1 MTVGKIIREK
11 RIEAGLSQDK
21 LADIIGVSQSHIA
34 AIERGAIKTPRRE
47 TLIKFQEAL
56 GFDLTEYM
64 PPPETEER
72 AQARYLSHYMI
83 EYRKRTGRSRAD
95 IAKEIGISHHTYQ
108 QIETQ
113 RLEPTPRVLEAIADL
128 CEMTVKEILSKPV
141 TRDRVFNNYQ
151 FNLILKEF
159 HMITDEAL
167 ELAKKKGNAR
177 GLNDQQILL
186 AAELY
191 TDMEIKKQAQRY
203 AANMGKP
210 FAEVMRIWREHKND

>member
-21 LADIIGVSQSHIA
+21 LAAKIGISQSHIA
-34 AIERGAIKTPRRE
+34 AIERGAVENPRRE

-72 AQARYLSHYMI
+72 AQARYLSHHMI
-83 EYRKRTGRSRAD
+83 EYRKRTGRSRAE

-113 RLEPTPRVLEAIADL
+113 KLAPTERVLEAIADL

-159 HMITDEAL
+159 HMIVDDAWECARKVGNVRGFTEAQV
-167 ELAKKKGNAR
+167 EAVAKAIS
-177 GLNDQQILL
+177 DI
-186 AAELY
+186 
-191 TDMEIKKQAQRY
+191 EIKKQAQRY

-210 FAEVMRIWREHKND
+210 FAEVMRIWRDHKSD

>member
-11 RIEAGLSQDK
+11 RIKAGLSQDK
-21 LADIIGVSQSHIA
+21 LADIIGVSQSHIS
-34 AIERGAIKTPRRE
+34 AIERGAIKASRRE

-72 AQARYLSHYMI
+72 AQARYLSHHMI

-95 IAKEIGISHHTYQ
+95 IAKEIGITHHTYQ

-113 RLEPTPRVLEAIADL
+113 RLEPTPHVLEAIADL

-159 HMITDEAL
+159 HMITDDAWECARKVGNVRGFTETQVEAV
-167 ELAKKKGNAR
+167 AKAIS
-177 GLNDQQILL
+177 DI
-186 AAELY
+186 
-191 TDMEIKKQAQRY
+191 EIRKQAQRY

>member
-1 MTVGKIIREK
+1 MTVGNIIREK

-34 AIERGAIKTPRRE
+34 AIERGAIKAPRRE
-47 TLIKFQEAL
+47 TLVKIQNAL
-56 GFDLTEYM
+56 GFDLTDYM
-64 PPPETEER
+64 PPEDEKSEE
-72 AQARYLSHYMI
+72 ARYLSFHMK
-83 EYRKRTGRSRAD
+83 EYRERTGRSRAD
-95 IAKEIGISHHTYQ
+95 IAKEIGITHHTYQ

-113 RLEPTPRVLEAIADL
+113 KLEPTQRVLEAIADL

-159 HMITDEAL
+159 HMITDDAWECARKVGNVRGFTETQVEAV
-167 ELAKKKGNAR
+167 AKAIS
-177 GLNDQQILL
+177 DI
-186 AAELY
+186 
-191 TDMEIKKQAQRY
+191 EIKKQAQRY

-210 FAEVMRIWREHKND
+210 FAEVMRIWRDHND

>member
-11 RIEAGLSQDK
+11 RIESGLSQDK

-34 AIERGAIKTPRRE
+34 AIERGAIKAPRRE

-64 PPPETEER
+64 PPPETEDR
-72 AQARYLSHYMI
+72 AQARYLSYHMI

-95 IAKEIGISHHTYQ
+95 IAKEIGITHHTYQ

-128 CEMTVKEILSKPV
+128 CEMTVKEILSKPI

-151 FNLILKEF
+151 FNLILREF
-159 HMITDEAL
+159 HMITDDAWECARKVGNVRGFTEAQV
-167 ELAKKKGNAR
+167 EAVAKAIS
-177 GLNDQQILL
+177 DI
-186 AAELY
+186 
-191 TDMEIKKQAQRY
+191 EIKKQAQRY

-210 FAEVMRIWREHKND
+210 FAEVMRIWRDHND

>member
-95 IAKEIGISHHTYQ
+95 IAKEIGVTHHTYQ

-159 HMITDEAL
+159 HMITDDAF

-177 GLNDQQILL
+177 GLNDEQIRL

>member
-1 MTVGKIIREK
+1 MTVGKIIRDK

-72 AQARYLSHYMI
+72 AQARYLSYHMI

-95 IAKEIGISHHTYQ
+95 IAKKIGISHHTYQ

-167 ELAKKKGNAR
+167 EIAKKKGNAR
-177 GLNDQQILL
+177 GLNDEQIRL

-191 TDMEIKKQAQRY
+191 TDMEIRKQAQRY

>member
-21 LADIIGVSQSHIA
+21 LAEKMGVSQSHIA
-34 AIERGAIKTPRRE
+34 QIERGAIKTPRRE
-47 TLIKFQEAL
+47 TLIKFQEVL
-56 GFDLTEYM
+56 EFDLTEYM
-64 PPPETEER
+64 PPETDDKAE
-72 AQARYLSHYMI
+72 AQFLSYHMI
-83 EYRKRTGRSRAD
+83 EYRKRTKRSRAD
-95 IAKEIGISHHTYQ
+95 IAKEIGITHHTYQ

-113 RLEPTPRVLEAIADL
+113 RLEPTPRVLKAIADL

-151 FNLILKEF
+151 FNLILNEF
-159 HMITDEAL
+159 HKITNEAF
-167 ELAKKKGNAR
+167 EIAKKKGSAR
-177 GLNDQQILL
+177 GLNDEQIRL

>member
-1 MTVGKIIREK
+1 MTVGKIIRDK

-34 AIERGAIKTPRRE
+34 AIEHGAIKTPRRE

-72 AQARYLSHYMI
+72 AQARYLSHHMI

-95 IAKEIGISHHTYQ
+95 IAKEIGITHHTYQ

-159 HMITDEAL
+159 HMITDEAF

-177 GLNDQQILL
+177 GLSDEQIRL

>member
-21 LADIIGVSQSHIA
+21 LADMIGVSQSHIA

-72 AQARYLSHYMI
+72 AQARYLSHHMI
-83 EYRKRTGRSRAD
+83 EYRKRTGRARAE
-95 IAKEIGISHHTYQ
+95 IAKDIGITHHTYQ

-113 RLEPTPRVLEAIADL
+113 RLEPTQRVLEAIADL

-159 HMITDEAL
+159 HMITDEAF
-167 ELAKKKGNAR
+167 EIAKKKGNVR
-177 GLNDQQILL
+177 GLNDEQIRL

-210 FAEVMRIWREHKND
+210 FAEVMRIWREHRND

>member
-11 RIEAGLSQDK
+11 RIESGLSQDK

-72 AQARYLSHYMI
+72 AQARYLSHHMI

-95 IAKEIGISHHTYQ
+95 IAKEIGITHHTYQ

-159 HMITDEAL
+159 HMIVDDAWECARKVVNVRGFTETQVEAV
-167 ELAKKKGNAR
+167 AKAIS
-177 GLNDQQILL
+177 DI
-186 AAELY
+186 
-191 TDMEIKKQAQRY
+191 EIKKQAQRY

-210 FAEVMRIWREHKND
+210 FAEVMRIWRDHKSD

>member
-34 AIERGAIKTPRRE
+34 AIERGAIKAPRRE

-95 IAKEIGISHHTYQ
+95 IAREIGISHHTYQ

-159 HMITDEAL
+159 HMITDDAL

-177 GLNDQQILL
+177 GLNDEQIRL

>member
-11 RIEAGLSQDK
+11 RIEMGLTQDA
-21 LADIIGVSQSHIA
+21 LASLIGITQNHVA
-34 AIERGAIKTPRRE
+34 RIERGAVENPRRE

-56 GFDLTEYM
+56 GFDLSEYM

-72 AQARYLSHYMI
+72 AQARYLSHHMV

-95 IAKEIGISHHTYQ
+95 IAKGIGISHHTYQ

-141 TRDRVFNNYQ
+141 THDRVFNNYQ

-159 HMITDEAL
+159 HMITDDAQECARKVGNVRGFTEAQI
-167 ELAKKKGNAR
+167 EAVAKAIS
-177 GLNDQQILL
+177 DI
-186 AAELY
+186 
-191 TDMEIKKQAQRY
+191 EIKKQAQRY

>member
-34 AIERGAIKTPRRE
+34 AIERGAVENPRRE
-47 TLIKFQEAL
+47 TLIKFQESL

-72 AQARYLSHYMI
+72 AQARYLSYHMV

-95 IAKEIGISHHTYQ
+95 IAKEIGVTSWTYQ

-113 RLEPTPRVLEAIADL
+113 KLAPTEHVLEAIADL
-128 CEMTVKEILSKPV
+128 CEMTVKELLSKPI

-151 FNLILKEF
+151 FSLILKEF

-177 GLNDQQILL
+177 GLNDEQIRL

-210 FAEVMRIWREHKND
+210 FAEVMRIWRDHKND

>member
-11 RIEAGLSQDK
+11 RIEMGLTQDA
-21 LADIIGVSQSHIA
+21 LAEKMGVSQSHIGR
-34 AIERGAIKTPRRE
+34 IESGAVRNPRRE

-56 GFDLTEYM
+56 GLDLSEYI
-64 PPPETEER
+64 PPPETEKR
-72 AQARYLSHYMI
+72 AQARYLSHHMV
-83 EYRKRTGRSRAD
+83 EYRKRTKRSRAD
-95 IAKEIGISHHTYQ
+95 IAKEVGVTPWMYTL
-108 QIETQ
+108 IETQ
-113 RLEPTPRVLEAIADL
+113 KAEPTQRVLEAIAEL

-151 FNLILKEF
+151 FKLILDEF
-159 HMITDEAL
+159 HKITNEAL
-167 ELAKKKGNAR
+167 EIAKKMGSAR
-177 GLNDQQILL
+177 GLNDQQIRL

-210 FAEVMRIWREHKND
+210 FAEVMRIWRDHKND

>member
-34 AIERGAIKTPRRE
+34 AIERGAIKAPRRE

-64 PPPETEER
+64 PPPETEES
-72 AQARYLSHYMI
+72 AQARYLSHHMI

-113 RLEPTPRVLEAIADL
+113 RLAPTERVLEAIADL
-128 CEMTVKEILSKPV
+128 CDMTVKEILSKPI

-151 FNLILKEF
+151 FSLILKEF
-159 HMITDEAL
+159 HMITDDAL

-177 GLNDQQILL
+177 GLNDEQIRL

-210 FAEVMRIWREHKND
+210 FAEVMRIWREHRND

>member
-34 AIERGAIKTPRRE
+34 AIERGAIKAPRRE

-64 PPPETEER
+64 PPPETEDR
-72 AQARYLSHYMI
+72 AQARYLSYHMI
-83 EYRKRTGRSRAD
+83 EYRKRTGRSRAE

-113 RLEPTPRVLEAIADL
+113 KLAPTERVLEAIADL

-159 HMITDEAL
+159 HMITDDAWECARKVGNVRGFTETQVEAV
-167 ELAKKKGNAR
+167 AKAIS
-177 GLNDQQILL
+177 DI
-186 AAELY
+186 
-191 TDMEIKKQAQRY
+191 EIKKQAQRY

-210 FAEVMRIWREHKND
+210 FAEVMRIWRDHKND

>member
-1 MTVGKIIREK
+1 MTVGKIIRNK

-34 AIERGAIKTPRRE
+34 AIERGAIKAPRRE

-72 AQARYLSHYMI
+72 AQARYLSHHMI

-95 IAKEIGISHHTYQ
+95 IAKEIGITHHTYQ

-113 RLEPTPRVLEAIADL
+113 KLAPTERVLEAIADL

-159 HMITDEAL
+159 HMIVDDAWECARKVGNVRGFTETQVEAV
-167 ELAKKKGNAR
+167 AKAIS
-177 GLNDQQILL
+177 DI
-186 AAELY
+186 
-191 TDMEIKKQAQRY
+191 EIKKQAQRY

-210 FAEVMRIWREHKND
+210 FAEVMRIWRNHKSD

>member
-1 MTVGKIIREK
+1 MTVGKIIRDK

-72 AQARYLSHYMI
+72 AQARYLSYHMV

-95 IAKEIGISHHTYQ
+95 IAKEIGITHHTYQ

-113 RLEPTPRVLEAIADL
+113 KLAPTERVLEAIADL
-128 CEMTVKEILSKPV
+128 CEMTVKELLSKPIM
-141 TRDRVFNNYQ
+141 RDRVFNNYQ

-159 HMITDEAL
+159 HMITDDAL
-167 ELAKKKGNAR
+167 ELAKKERQCAR
-177 GLNDQQILL
+177 
-186 AAELY
+186 AE
-191 TDMEIKKQAQRY
+191 R
-203 AANMGKP
+203 
-210 FAEVMRIWREHKND
+210 

>member
-72 AQARYLSHYMI
+72 AQARYLSHHMI

-95 IAKEIGISHHTYQ
+95 IAKEIGITHHTYQ

-113 RLEPTPRVLEAIADL
+113 RLEPTQRVLEAIADL
-128 CEMTVKEILSKPV
+128 CEMTVKEILSKPI

-159 HMITDEAL
+159 HMITDDAL

-177 GLNDQQILL
+177 GLNDEQIRL

>member
-1 MTVGKIIREK
+1 MAVGKIIREK
-11 RIEAGLSQDK
+11 RIEMGLTQDA
-21 LADIIGVSQSHIA
+21 LASLIGITQNHVA
-34 AIERGAIKTPRRE
+34 RIERGAVENPRRE
-47 TLIKFQEAL
+47 TLINFQEAL

-72 AQARYLSHYMI
+72 AQARYLSHHMI

-159 HMITDEAL
+159 HMITDDAWEFARKVGNVRGFTETQVEAV
-167 ELAKKKGNAR
+167 AKAIS
-177 GLNDQQILL
+177 DI
-186 AAELY
+186 
-191 TDMEIKKQAQRY
+191 EIKKQAQRY

>member
-11 RIEAGLSQDK
+11 RIEMGLTQDA
-21 LADIIGVSQSHIA
+21 LASLIGITQNHVA
-34 AIERGAIKTPRRE
+34 RIERGAVENPRRE
-47 TLIKFQEAL
+47 TLIKFQKAL

-64 PPPETEER
+64 PPPETEEK

-95 IAKEIGISHHTYQ
+95 IAKEIGITHHTYQ

-128 CEMTVKEILSKPV
+128 CEMTVKELLSKPIM
-141 TRDRVFNNYQ
+141 RDRVFNNYQ

-159 HMITDEAL
+159 HMITDEAF
-167 ELAKKKGNAR
+167 ELAKKKGNVR
-177 GLNDQQILL
+177 GLNDEQIRL

>member
-1 MTVGKIIREK
+1 MTVGKIIRER
-11 RIEAGLSQDK
+11 RIEMGLTQDA
-21 LADIIGVSQSHIA
+21 LASLIGITQNHVA
-34 AIERGAIKTPRRE
+34 RIERGAVENPRRE

-72 AQARYLSHYMI
+72 AQSRYLSYHMV

-159 HMITDEAL
+159 HMIVDDAQECARKVGNVRGFTETQVEAV
-167 ELAKKKGNAR
+167 AKAIS
-177 GLNDQQILL
+177 DI
-186 AAELY
+186 
-191 TDMEIKKQAQRY
+191 EIKKQAQRY

>member
-64 PPPETEER
+64 PPPETEDR
-72 AQARYLSHYMI
+72 AQARYLSHHMI

-113 RLEPTPRVLEAIADL
+113 RLAPTERVLEAIADL
-128 CEMTVKEILSKPV
+128 CDMTVKEILSKPV

-159 HMITDEAL
+159 HMITDEAFD
-167 ELAKKKGNAR
+167 LAKKKGNAR
-177 GLNDQQILL
+177 GLNDEQIRL

>member
-34 AIERGAIKTPRRE
+34 AIERGAIKAPRRE

-72 AQARYLSHYMI
+72 AQARYLSHHMI

-95 IAKEIGISHHTYQ
+95 IAKEIGITHHTYQ

-128 CEMTVKEILSKPV
+128 CEMTVKEILSKPI

-151 FNLILKEF
+151 FNLILREF
-159 HMITDEAL
+159 HMITDDAWECARKVGNVRGFTEAQV
-167 ELAKKKGNAR
+167 EAVAKAIS
-177 GLNDQQILL
+177 DI
-186 AAELY
+186 
-191 TDMEIKKQAQRY
+191 EIKKQAQRY

-210 FAEVMRIWREHKND
+210 FAEVMRIWRDHKSD

>member
-64 PPPETEER
+64 PPPETKER

-113 RLEPTPRVLEAIADL
+113 KLAPTERVLEAIADL
-128 CEMTVKEILSKPV
+128 CEMTVKELLSKPIM
-141 TRDRVFNNYQ
+141 RDRVFNNYQ

-177 GLNDQQILL
+177 GLNDEQIRL

>member
-1 MTVGKIIREK
+1 MTVGKIIRER

-34 AIERGAIKTPRRE
+34 TIERGAIKNPRRE
-47 TLIKFQEAL
+47 TLVKIQNAL

-72 AQARYLSHYMI
+72 AQARYLSHHMI

-159 HMITDEAL
+159 NMIVDDAQEIA
-167 ELAKKKGNAR
+167 AKVGNAR
-177 GLNDQQILL
+177 GFNSTQIEEV
-186 AAELY
+186 AKAIS
-191 TDMEIKKQAQRY
+191 DIEIKKQAQRY

-210 FAEVMRIWREHKND
+210 FAEVMRIWRDHND

>member
-21 LADIIGVSQSHIA
+21 LADVIGVSQSHIA

-72 AQARYLSHYMI
+72 AQARYLSHHMV

-113 RLEPTPRVLEAIADL
+113 KLAPTERVLEAIADL

-151 FNLILKEF
+151 FNLILTEF
-159 HMITDEAL
+159 HMIVKDAQEIAT
-167 ELAKKKGNAR
+167 KVGNAR
-177 GLNDQQILL
+177 GFNSTQIEEV
-186 AAELY
+186 AKAIS
-191 TDMEIKKQAQRY
+191 DIEIKKQAQRY

-210 FAEVMRIWREHKND
+210 FAEVMRIWREHQND

>member
-11 RIEAGLSQDK
+11 RIESGLSQDK

-34 AIERGAIKTPRRE
+34 AIERGAIKAPRRE

-113 RLEPTPRVLEAIADL
+113 KLAPTERVLEAIADL
-128 CEMTVKEILSKPV
+128 CEMTVKELLSKPIM
-141 TRDRVFNNYQ
+141 RDRVFNNYQ

-167 ELAKKKGNAR
+167 EIAKKKGNAR
-177 GLNDQQILL
+177 GLNDEQIRL

-191 TDMEIKKQAQRY
+191 ADMEIKKQAQRY

>member
-21 LADIIGVSQSHIA
+21 LAEKIGVSQSHIA
-34 AIERGAIKTPRRE
+34 AIERGAIKAPRRE

-64 PPPETEER
+64 PPPETEDR
-72 AQARYLSHYMI
+72 AQARYLSYHMI

-95 IAKEIGISHHTYQ
+95 IAKEIGITHHTYQ

-113 RLEPTPRVLEAIADL
+113 KLAPTERVLEAIADL

-177 GLNDQQILL
+177 GLNDEQIRL

-210 FAEVMRIWREHKND
+210 FAEVMRIWRDHKND

>member
-1 MTVGKIIREK
+1 VTVGKIIRDK

-72 AQARYLSHYMI
+72 AQARYLSHHMI

-113 RLEPTPRVLEAIADL
+113 RLEPTQRVLEAIADL

-177 GLNDQQILL
+177 GLNDEQIRL

-191 TDMEIKKQAQRY
+191 ADMEIKKQAQRY

>member
-11 RIEAGLSQDK
+11 RIEAGLSQNK
-21 LADIIGVSQSHIA
+21 LADIIGVSQGHIA

-56 GFDLTEYM
+56 GFDLSKYM
-64 PPPETEER
+64 PPETKENAE
-72 AQARYLSHYMI
+72 ARYLSYHMV
-83 EYRKRTGRSRAD
+83 EYRKRTKRSRAD

-113 RLEPTPRVLEAIADL
+113 KLAPTERVLEAIADL

-141 TRDRVFNNYQ
+141 TRDRVYNNYQ

-159 HMITDEAL
+159 HMITDDAWECARKVGNVRGFTETQVEAV
-167 ELAKKKGNAR
+167 AKAIS
-177 GLNDQQILL
+177 DI
-186 AAELY
+186 
-191 TDMEIKKQAQRY
+191 EIKKQAQRY

>member
-1 MTVGKIIREK
+1 MTVGNIIREK
-11 RIEAGLSQDK
+11 RIESGLSQDK
-21 LADIIGVSQSHIA
+21 LAAKIGVSQSHIA

-72 AQARYLSHYMI
+72 AQARYLSHHMI

-141 TRDRVFNNYQ
+141 THDRVFNNYQ

-159 HMITDEAL
+159 HMITDDAWECARKVGNVRGFTETQVEAV
-167 ELAKKKGNAR
+167 AKAIS
-177 GLNDQQILL
+177 DI
-186 AAELY
+186 
-191 TDMEIKKQAQRY
+191 EIKKQAQRY

>member
-11 RIEAGLSQDK
+11 RIEMGLTQDA
-21 LADIIGVSQSHIA
+21 LASLIGITQNHVA
-34 AIERGAIKTPRRE
+34 RIERGAVENPRRE

-72 AQARYLSHYMI
+72 AQARYLSYHMV

-95 IAKEIGISHHTYQ
+95 IAKEIGITHHTYQ

-159 HMITDEAL
+159 HMITDDAWECARKVGNVRGFTETQVEAV
-167 ELAKKKGNAR
+167 AKAIS
-177 GLNDQQILL
+177 DI
-186 AAELY
+186 
-191 TDMEIKKQAQRY
+191 EIKKQAQRY

-210 FAEVMRIWREHKND
+210 FAEVMRIWREHKDD

>member
-1 MTVGKIIREK
+1 MTVGKIIRDK

-64 PPPETEER
+64 PPPETEDR
-72 AQARYLSHYMI
+72 AQARYLSHHMI

-95 IAKEIGISHHTYQ
+95 IAKEIGISRHTYQ

-113 RLEPTPRVLEAIADL
+113 RLEPTQRVLEAIADL
-128 CEMTVKEILSKPV
+128 CEMTVKELLSKPI

-159 HMITDEAL
+159 HMIVKDAEQCAR
-167 ELAKKKGNAR
+167 KVGNAR
-177 GLNDQQILL
+177 RFNEAQIQEV
-186 AAELY
+186 AKAIS
-191 TDMEIKKQAQRY
+191 DIEIRKQAQRY

>member
-1 MTVGKIIREK
+1 MTVGKIIRDK
-11 RIEAGLSQDK
+11 RIEMGLTQDA
-21 LADIIGVSQSHIA
+21 LASLIGITQNHVA
-34 AIERGAIKTPRRE
+34 RIERGAVENPRRE

-72 AQARYLSHYMI
+72 AQARYLSHHMV

-95 IAKEIGISHHTYQ
+95 IAKEIGITHHTYQ

-113 RLEPTPRVLEAIADL
+113 RLEPTQRVLEAIADL

-159 HMITDEAL
+159 HMIVDDAQECARKVGNVRGFTEAQV
-167 ELAKKKGNAR
+167 EAVAKAIS
-177 GLNDQQILL
+177 DI
-186 AAELY
+186 
-191 TDMEIKKQAQRY
+191 EIKKQAQRY

-210 FAEVMRIWREHKND
+210 FAEVMRIWREHKD

>member
-34 AIERGAIKTPRRE
+34 AIERGAIKAPRRE

-72 AQARYLSHYMI
+72 AQARYLSHYII

-113 RLEPTPRVLEAIADL
+113 RLAPSERVLEAIADL

-151 FNLILKEF
+151 FSLILKEF

-177 GLNDQQILL
+177 GLNDEQIRL